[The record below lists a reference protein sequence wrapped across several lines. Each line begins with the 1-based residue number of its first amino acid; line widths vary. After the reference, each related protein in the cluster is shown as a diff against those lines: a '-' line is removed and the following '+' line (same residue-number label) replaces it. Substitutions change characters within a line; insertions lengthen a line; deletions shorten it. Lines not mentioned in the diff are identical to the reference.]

1 MLRNLAWLEIMASML
16 LLALAIWP
24 FSGYCSGRFMGLDC
38 ESRAIFGVNVFG
50 PWGIM
55 LFVCAAWSLKRKSS
69 TPQIFLALGIV
80 AVMLSWASQ
89 AAIHG

>member
-24 FSGYCSGRFMGLDC
+24 FSGHCSGRFMGLDC
-38 ESRAIFGVNVFG
+38 ESRAIFGVNLFG
-50 PWGIM
+50 PVGIM
-55 LFVCAAWSLKRKSS
+55 LFVCAAWSLKRTSRM
-69 TPQIFLALGIV
+69 PQLVLALGIA
-80 AVMLSWASQ
+80 AVMIFWASQ